1 MANEKLTMTLI
12 GKIDLLETAYSK
24 LLTGKVMTYEEKSLL
39 LATAIM
45 LLEEYQSDD
54 NLSMCFELAYEI
66 IARYSIAFDDYQPLY
81 DLSLNYGFF
90 PIVDY
95 ILEKKATLTLP
106 LVDVINASCI
116 DKYRVKNFIA
126 TIQQFDAFQGVL
138 TDKNNEVSFIAPT
151 SFGKSELILS
161 HIKQVMTPSLKAAI
175 IVPTKSLLMQTYKN
189 IKNAFPGK
197 KIILH
202 DQMYGN
208 EESFV
213 AVLTQERA
221 LRLLE
226 KHDVFFDYIYV
237 DEAHNLF
244 DKDVRNRLLAR
255 LLRLAKKK
263 NSDCDILY
271 LSPLVQC
278 SDNLRVL
285 GANKVSEYRIK
296 HNIKIPTYY
305 LYKDNKQYIYNR
317 YFNKFYFLDNCFSS
331 PYEYIKDKATNK
343 NLIYINAPKR
353 MEDVIAKF
361 AATLPEN
368 NSSAINQVVGSI
380 KKHVHGKFQMIP
392 LLKKGVVYLH
402 GKLPDY
408 VKDYLEYKAATVADI
423 KYIAANMVLLEGV
436 NLPVSSLFI
445 LDAHSLTTN
454 KLVNLCG
461 RVNRLNSIFGGSGD
475 ITKLFPPIHFV
486 SNNAFTG
493 NMQTYVERLRTN
505 QITDSLD
512 NPFLENYDMKSLSS
526 EKKKTIQKLFGE
538 EELYFSEAT
547 SEVEELYQKM
557 IALALNAHLDLNV
570 SKAGDILNKI
580 KKALQDEA
588 FSQMTIVEKVNYIFL
603 QDTVISDPEIERLK
617 NADARKYYDFYL
629 SVMRSRSLQ
638 QNIIY
643 ESSYFEQRKD
653 SKDPYIFMGASYGEC
668 SRLEDEPYKK
678 WYVNL
683 RMKTKEDLINLSII
697 KLKIEDDFLSFKF
710 NKFVELLYEYQ
721 LITDD
726 DYNLATYGTVDQQ
739 EIKLIKQGLP
749 IHLVSKLTKDGQ
761 MVNIVFDEN
770 NIIVANEEFKQYFD
784 SLDDFY
790 QYQVGK
796 YIYVN

>member
-24 LLTGKVMTYEEKSLL
+24 LLTGKIMTYEEKSLL

-45 LLEEYQSDD
+45 LLEEYQNDD

-161 HIKQVMTPSLKAAI
+161 HIKQVMTPSLKVAI

-189 IKNAFPGK
+189 IKNAIPGK

-226 KHDVFFDYIYV
+226 KHEVFFDYLYV

-263 NSDCDILY
+263 NPDCDILY
-271 LSPLVQC
+271 FSPLVQC

-305 LYKDNKQYIYNR
+305 LYKHNKQYIYNR
-317 YFNKFYFLDNCFSS
+317 YFNKFYFLDDHFLCA
-331 PYEYIKDKATNK
+331 YEYIKSKATNK
-343 NLIYINAPKR
+343 NLIYINAPRK
-353 MEDVIAKF
+353 MEDVITEF
-361 AATLPEN
+361 AATLSDN
-368 NSSAINQVVGSI
+368 NSTAINQVIASI
-380 KKHVHGKFQMIP
+380 KKHVHDKFQMIP

-408 VKDYLEYKAATVADI
+408 VKDYLEYKSATVSDI
-423 KYIAANMVLLEGV
+423 KYIAANSVLLEGV

-445 LDAHSLTTN
+445 LDAHGLTTN

-461 RVNRLNSIFGGSGD
+461 RVNRLNSIFGVSGD
-475 ITKLFPPIHFV
+475 IFKLFPPIHFV
-486 SNNAFTG
+486 SNKAFTG

-505 QITDSLD
+505 RITDSLD
-512 NPFLENYDMKSLSS
+512 NPFLENYDMKSVPN
-526 EKKKTIQKLFGE
+526 EKKETVEKLFSE
-538 EELYFSEAT
+538 EELYFAEAT
-547 SEVEELYQKM
+547 SDVEELYQKM
-557 IALALNAHLDLNV
+557 IALALNAHLDLNI

-580 KKALQDEA
+580 KKAIQDEDFA
-588 FSQMTIVEKVNYIFL
+588 RMTIVEKVNYIFL
-603 QDTVISDPEIERLK
+603 QDMVISDPEIERLK

-629 SVMRSRSLQ
+629 NVMRSRSLQ

-653 SKDPYIFMGASYGEC
+653 SSDPYIFMGASYGEC

-683 RMKTKEDLINLSII
+683 RVKTKEDLINLSII

-726 DYNLATYGTVDQQ
+726 DYNLATYGTVDEQ